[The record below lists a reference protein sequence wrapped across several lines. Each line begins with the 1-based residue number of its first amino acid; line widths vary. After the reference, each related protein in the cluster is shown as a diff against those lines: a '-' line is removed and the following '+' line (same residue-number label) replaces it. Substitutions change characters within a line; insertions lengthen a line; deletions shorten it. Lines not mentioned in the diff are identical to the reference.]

1 MILFPPAKINLGL
14 NILGKR
20 EDGYH
25 DIESCMYAIPLRD
38 VLEILPSEEVRF
50 LQTGMPVNG
59 DEADNLVM
67 KAFQLLQ
74 SRYAIPNVYIHL
86 QKNIPMGAGLGG
98 GSADATYTLLG
109 LNELFKLNLSIEVL
123 QSLATELG
131 SDCPFF
137 VVNQP
142 QLVKGR
148 GEVLSPINLDLE
160 GYYLKIINPGIHI
173 GTAEAYSN
181 VEYAEVAGSLETILL
196 KSPEYW
202 KNNLINGFEK
212 SVFKKYPQIR
222 ELKEQLYAEGA
233 LYASMTGSGS
243 TVFGIFKNFPES
255 SDKEPFAFVC
265 CLD

>member
-25 DIESCMYAIPLRD
+25 TIESCMFAIPLRD
-38 VLEILPSEEVRF
+38 VLEILPSEKVMF
-50 LQTGMPVNG
+50 VQTGIPVKG

-67 KAFQLLQ
+67 KAFRLLN

-109 LNELFKLNLSIEVL
+109 LNELFSLGLSTEVL
-123 QSLATELG
+123 QNLATELG

-137 VVNQP
+137 VVDQP
-142 QLVKGR
+142 QLAKGR
-148 GEVLSPINLDLE
+148 GEVLSPINVDLK

-181 VEYAEVAGSLETILL
+181 VEFTKGDESLESVLS
-196 KSPEYW
+196 KSPEDW
-202 KNNLINGFEK
+202 RNELVNGFEK
-212 SVFKKYPQIR
+212 SVFQKYPMLKG
-222 ELKEQLYAEGA
+222 LKEQLYVEGA

-243 TVFGIFKNFPES
+243 TVFGLFT
-255 SDKEPFAFVC
+255 KEPAYSHKELFESVIR
-265 CLD
+265 L